1 MLDLHIETADLH
13 GAWCATRAGWACG
26 GSHLDPFRNAALES
40 FAFAS
45 PRRLLFVVRERSA
58 GVPSAEG
65 TRVGD
70 AIPMLDE
77 DAWERQLAAATQW
90 PLQFVT
96 VVIATDASEPRVQL
110 ESGDW
115 ANGAVFL
122 VARPEVLTGC
132 WDAGRL
138 YRHLPEPR
146 LDPVLASHFLAS
158 FDVPYSRRTM
168 FAGMQVMTHRSRA
181 RWDGS
186 GLTIDYPAPVEAP
199 APMLLKPDADVVAA
213 FRKIVRSSMARWL
226 PPGFRG
232 ASAELSGGL
241 DSAIVAATASDLL
254 DTPLLTQGIILLGE
268 MGEEQR
274 SRRHELIARFG
285 FSDDTVDISDFI
297 PLHAG
302 STRLTRTPAVPWEDC
317 YYEALEAMLQRAA
330 ARGAAIVFTGIGG
343 DELCGPGL
351 YNDVDTDRAGEARQP
366 DDPFPAFLTDRAQE
380 IVRGTEGTL
389 DHAPMALVCSS
400 SLCASQRSSALAMR
414 LGLWTINP
422 LCTPELVAF
431 CDRLPPEWR
440 RDRAVERRTLESLG
454 CSRNVFRPPAPDDF
468 SSACV
473 RGVRSAGRATIEA
486 LFRDSRL
493 AELGLVDRD
502 RLLADYRQWCD
513 SGRSDGDLPFYA
525 AAILEQV
532 LRQ

>member
-1 MLDLHIETADLH
+1 
-13 GAWCATRAGWACG
+13 
-26 GSHLDPFRNAALES
+26 
-40 FAFAS
+40 
-45 PRRLLFVVRERSA
+45 
-58 GVPSAEG
+58 
-65 TRVGD
+65 
-70 AIPMLDE
+70 MLDE
-77 DAWERQLAAATQW
+77 EAWERQLAAATRW

-96 VVIATDASEPRVQL
+96 VVIATDGSEPRVQL

-115 ANGAVFL
+115 ASGSVYL
-122 VARPEVLTGC
+122 IARPGALTGS

-146 LDPVLASHFLAS
+146 LDPILASHFLAS

-168 FAGMQVMTHRSRA
+168 FAGIQVMTHRCRA
-181 RWDGS
+181 RWDGAA
-186 GLTIDYPAPVEAP
+186 LTIDYPPPLEVP
-199 APMLLKPDADVVAA
+199 APMRLKPDADVVAA
-213 FRKIVRSSMARWL
+213 FRKILRSSMARWL

-232 ASAELSGGL
+232 SSGELSGGL
-241 DSAIVAATASDLL
+241 DLAIVAATASELL
-254 DTPLLTQGIILLGE
+254 DTPLLTEGIILLDE
-268 MGEEQR
+268 MGETQR
-274 SRRHELIARFG
+274 ARRRELVARFG

-302 STRLTRTPAVPWEDC
+302 SVRLTQMPAVPWEDC
-317 YYEALEAMLQRAA
+317 YYEALDAMLRRAA
-330 ARGAAIVFTGIGG
+330 ARGAVIVFTGIGG

-351 YNDVDTDRAGEARQP
+351 YNDVEPGTGEVPRQ
-366 DDPFPAFLTDRAQE
+366 DDPIPAFLTDRTLE
-380 IVRGTEGTL
+380 IVRSTESTL
-389 DHAPMALVCSS
+389 DRAPMALVCSS

-414 LGLWTINP
+414 LGLWTISP

-431 CDRLPPEWR
+431 CHRLPPEWR

-454 CSRNVFRPPAPDDF
+454 CSRNVFHPPAPDDF

-486 LFRDSRL
+486 LFRNSRL

-502 RLLADYRQWCD
+502 RLVADYRQWCD
-513 SGRSDGDLPFYA
+513 SGRSYGDLPFYA